1 MFSHRDASCPCY
13 ACSEQRIN
21 PSLETLNQATECSM
35 QASQDPAVQELA
47 ATETASNSRRGPEST
62 NVTNVTIRGPVN
74 VQVGM
79 PVQAVH

>member
-1 MFSHRDASCPCY
+1 
-13 ACSEQRIN
+13 
-21 PSLETLNQATECSM
+21 M